1 MMEQDYMDITGD
13 AFSDMR
19 VLIEGAIT
27 LYENYTSDL
36 SRLASQHGMDDART
50 ALNDVGGALYTLRQ
64 HIRKLQ
70 SAHVQHTLE
79 SLDSDDAADE
89 KT

>member
-19 VLIEGAIT
+19 VLIEGAIS
-27 LYENYTSDL
+27 LYENHTSDL
-36 SRLASQHGMDDART
+36 CELASQHGLDEART
-50 ALNDVGGALYTLRQ
+50 ALNDVGGALYTMRQ

-70 SAHVQHTLE
+70 EAHLQHIRVT
-79 SLDSDDAADE
+79 LDSADTADKE
-89 KT
+89 T

>member
-13 AFSDMR
+13 VFSDMR
-19 VLIEGAIT
+19 VVIEGAIT

-36 SRLASQHGMDDART
+36 TRLAAQHGMEDART

-70 SAHVQHTLE
+70 AAHLQHVQE
-79 SLDSDDAADE
+79 SLESDDAADE

>member
-1 MMEQDYMDITGD
+1 MMNQDYMDITGD

-50 ALNDVGGALYTLRQ
+50 ALNDVGGALYAMRR

-70 SAHVQHTLE
+70 SAHVRHTLE
-79 SLDSDDAADE
+79 SLDSDDTADE

>member
-13 AFSDMR
+13 VFSDMR
-19 VLIEGAIT
+19 VVIEGAIT

-36 SRLASQHGMDDART
+36 TRLATQHGMEDART

-70 SAHVQHTLE
+70 AAHVQYVQE
-79 SLDSDDAADE
+79 SLESDDAADE
-89 KT
+89 ET